1 MAHARFVQKTL
12 LTASGC
18 SSAGGSTFTD
28 CWVWKRA
35 GGGGGGGGAVAA
47 AQLVGFVCAGFFGA
61 TTGAG
66 FHAGWLRNSS
76 GGGGAAP

>member
-1 MAHARFVQKTL
+1 MAQAKFVQKTL

-18 SSAGGSTFTD
+18 SAGA
-28 CWVWKRA
+28 CWVWKL
-35 GGGGGGGGAVAA
+35 GLGGGGGAVAA
-47 AQLVGFVCAGFFGA
+47 AQLVGFVCVGFFGA

-66 FHAGWLRNSS
+66 FRAGWLRNSS

>member
-1 MAHARFVQKTL
+1 MAHAKFVQKTL

-18 SSAGGSTFTD
+18 SAGVSTAGGA

-47 AQLVGFVCAGFFGA
+47 AQLVGLLVGFGA
-61 TTGAG
+61 A
-66 FHAGWLRNSS
+66 
-76 GGGGAAP
+76 GGGGFA

>member
-1 MAHARFVQKTL
+1 MAQAKLVQNTL

-18 SSAGGSTFTD
+18 SVGVSTAGA

-47 AQLVGFVCAGFFGA
+47 AQLVGFVCEGFFGA

-66 FHAGWLRNSS
+66 FRAGWLRNSS